1 MDKLRW
7 FSVSQAMIM
16 PLVIRAAV
24 KGFHLFL
31 LAVMLGCSP
40 PFFGGGL
47 HPVIYFRCLPLGGF
61 FNTAIRAANPVRK
74 PPRVFT
80 ISSESGKYP
89 I

>member
-1 MDKLRW
+1 M
-7 FSVSQAMIM
+7 
-16 PLVIRAAV
+16 IRAAV

-40 PFFGGGL
+40 PFFFGGATPGYL
-47 HPVIYFRCLPLGGF
+47 FSVFALGGF

>member
-1 MDKLRW
+1 MDKLGW

-40 PFFGGGL
+40 PFFGGATPGYL
-47 HPVIYFRCLPLGGF
+47 FSVFALGG
-61 FNTAIRAANPVRK
+61 VL
-74 PPRVFT
+74 
-80 ISSESGKYP
+80 
-89 I
+89 